1 MPKTSE
7 TADLGQY
14 KRVTT
19 KTADH
24 SLESTVASVM
34 KRGGTGTLILVT
46 TYCQGPAQGLTG
58 TIAGVGRCMHRAGW
72 YIKCLHSKI

>member
-1 MPKTSE
+1 MIVPKTSE
-7 TADLGQY
+7 TADLGQC

-24 SLESTVASVM
+24 SPESSVASVVG
-34 KRGGTGTLILVT
+34 RGETLVLVT
-46 TYCQGPAQGLTG
+46 TYYQGPVQGLTG
-58 TIAGVGRCMHRAGW
+58 TIAGVGRCMHRAGR